1 MASRILNY
9 RLLDVFA
16 DSPLKGNQLAV
27 FLDTG
32 ELSVEEM
39 QEIAREMN
47 LSETTF
53 VLNPE
58 DDAHSPGGIR
68 ARIFTVEEE
77 LPFAGHPTL
86 GTSFV
91 LQEILGRKEI
101 SLSLKVGKVD
111 VTFIEGEK
119 GLYGEMVQPEPVFGK
134 THRREDIAEIL
145 RISQVEIDESIPIE
159 SVSTGNEFIIVP
171 LKHKETLEK
180 IQPDFGL
187 MDKYIEEHGGHF
199 FYLVSRETVDKD
211 AILHARMIFYGGED
225 PATGSAAGPAAAW
238 LLKHGIL
245 PPEMKTFI
253 EQGIEM
259 KRPSRIYVQ
268 GSLKNGIPTDIR
280 VGGYCFN
287 VGSGNIII
295 PNQTQ

>member
-1 MASRILNY
+1 MAPKTLEFK
-9 RLLDVFA
+9 LVDVFA
-16 DSPLKGNQLAV
+16 DSPLRGNKLAV

-32 ELSVEEM
+32 NLSKEEM
-39 QEIAREMN
+39 QEMAREMN
-47 LSETTF
+47 FSETTF
-53 VLNPE
+53 VLNTKE
-58 DDAHSPGGIR
+58 DVNSTEGFR
-68 ARIFTVEEE
+68 TRIFTVEEE

-91 LQEILGRKEI
+91 LQEILGKKEI
-101 SLSLKVGKVD
+101 ALSLKVGKVN
-111 VTFIEGEK
+111 VTFVPGEK

-134 THRREDIAEIL
+134 THQREEMAEIL
-145 RISQVEIDESIPIE
+145 RIRPDEIDDSIPIE

-171 LKHKETLEK
+171 LKYLKTLEE
-180 IQPDFGL
+180 IQPDFSL
-187 MDKYIEEHGGHF
+187 MDRYIQERGGHF
-199 FYLVSRETVDKD
+199 FYLVCRETVDKN

-245 PPEMKTFI
+245 EPGKQAFL

-268 GSLKNGIPTDIR
+268 GKLKNGAPSEIK
-280 VGGYCFN
+280 VGGYCFL
-287 VGSGNIII
+287 VGAGEIQIHDS
-295 PNQTQ
+295 T

>member
-1 MASRILNY
+1 MAPKTLDFK
-9 RLLDVFA
+9 LVDVFA
-16 DSPLKGNQLAV
+16 DSPLHGNQLAV
-27 FLDTG
+27 FLDSG
-32 ELSVEEM
+32 NLSAEEM

-47 LSETTF
+47 FSETTF
-53 VLNPE
+53 VLNSKEDAISPE
-58 DDAHSPGGIR
+58 GFR
-68 ARIFTVEEE
+68 TRIFTVEEE

-91 LQEILGRKEI
+91 LQEILGKKEI
-101 SLSLKVGKVD
+101 ALSLKVGKVN
-111 VTFIEGEK
+111 VTFVPGEK

-134 THRREDIAEIL
+134 THQREEMAEIL
-145 RISQVEIDESIPIE
+145 RIRPDEIDDSIPIE

-171 LKHKETLEK
+171 LKYLKTLEE
-180 IQPDFGL
+180 IQPDFSL
-187 MDKYIEEHGGHF
+187 MDRYIQERGGHF
-199 FYLVSRETVDKD
+199 FYLVCRETVDKN

-245 PPEMKTFI
+245 EPGKQAFL

-268 GSLKNGIPTDIR
+268 GKLKNGAPSEIK
-280 VGGYCFN
+280 VGGYCFP
-287 VGSGNIII
+287 VGAGEIQIHDS
-295 PNQTQ
+295 T

>member
-1 MASRILNY
+1 MVLRTLDFK
-9 RLLDVFA
+9 LVDVFA
-16 DSPLKGNQLAV
+16 DSPLRGNQLAV
-27 FLDTG
+27 FLDSG
-32 ELSVEEM
+32 NLSTEEM

-47 LSETTF
+47 FSETTF
-53 VLNPE
+53 VLNSREDANSPE
-58 DDAHSPGGIR
+58 GFR
-68 ARIFTVEEE
+68 TRIFTVEEE

-91 LQEILGRKEI
+91 LQDILGRKEI
-101 SLSLKVGKVD
+101 TLSLKVGKVN
-111 VTFIEGEK
+111 VTFVPGEK
-119 GLYGEMVQPEPVFGK
+119 GLYGEMVQPEPVFGR
-134 THRREDIAEIL
+134 THKREEMAEIL
-145 RISQVEIDESIPIE
+145 RVRSDEIDDSIPVE

-171 LKHKETLEK
+171 LKHLKTLEE

-187 MDKYIEEHGGHF
+187 MDRYIQEKGGHF
-199 FYLVSRETVDKD
+199 FYLVCRETVDKN

-245 PPEMKTFI
+245 EPGKQAFI

-268 GSLKNGIPTDIR
+268 GKLFNGEPTEIR
-280 VGGYCFN
+280 VGGYCFHM
-287 VGSGNIII
+287 GSGQIVLNR
-295 PNQTQ
+295 

>member
-1 MASRILNY
+1 MAPKTLDFK
-9 RLLDVFA
+9 LVDVFA
-16 DSPLKGNQLAV
+16 DSPLHGNQLAV
-27 FLDTG
+27 FLDSG
-32 ELSVEEM
+32 NLSAEEM

-47 LSETTF
+47 FSETTF
-53 VLNPE
+53 VLNSKEDAISPE
-58 DDAHSPGGIR
+58 GFR
-68 ARIFTVEEE
+68 TRIFTVEEE

-91 LQEILGRKEI
+91 LQEILGKKEI
-101 SLSLKVGKVD
+101 ALSLKVGKVN
-111 VTFIEGEK
+111 VTFVPGEK

-134 THRREDIAEIL
+134 THQREEMAEIL
-145 RISQVEIDESIPIE
+145 RIRPDEIDDSIPIE

-171 LKHKETLEK
+171 LKYLKTLEE
-180 IQPDFGL
+180 IQPDFSL
-187 MDKYIEEHGGHF
+187 MDRYIQERGGHF
-199 FYLVSRETVDKD
+199 FYLVCRETVDKN

-245 PPEMKTFI
+245 EPGKQAFL

-268 GSLKNGIPTDIR
+268 GKLKNGAPSEIK
-280 VGGYCFN
+280 VGGYCFL
-287 VGSGNIII
+287 VGAGEIQIHDS
-295 PNQTQ
+295 T